1 MAQVTRTTQG
11 QTSLRAISGFRH
23 TVPRDETTASDGS
36 RCGSLRGC
44 RLLERELRVSG
55 GRRVPRRQPV
65 VPAPTRNGVGV
76 PRRQERSTVARR
88 RPRARRHTCHRRC
101 PLHRGQRRLFLRG
114 RLGERTT
121 DWYAQDESGTVRYYG
136 EATAEL
142 SRAGRVTSKEGSW
155 LAGVKGANAGIFMP
169 AHPRV
174 GQSFRQEYLHGHAE
188 DHFQVIRLVARWMVT
203 REWTP
208 LEPGTLDHKLYA
220 RGTGLVSERTI
231 RGGDER
237 ATLVSVRRS

>member
-1 MAQVTRTTQG
+1 MSRVDNPWFPLPPGTVWVYRGVKNGQPSRDVVRVLDATRV
-11 QTSLRAISGFRH
+11 I
-23 TVPRDETTASDGS
+23 D
-36 RCGSLRGC
+36 
-44 RLLERELRVSG
+44 
-55 GRRVPRRQPV
+55 
-65 VPAPTRNGVGV
+65 GV
-76 PRRQERSTVARR
+76 PCTAVSD
-88 RPRARRHTCHRRC
+88 
-101 PLHRGQRRLFLRG
+101 RLFLRG

-155 LAGVKGANAGIFMP
+155 LAGVKGAKAGIFMP

-188 DHFQVIRLVARWMVT
+188 DHFQVIRLGARRMVT

-237 ATLVSVRRS
+237 ATLVSVRRR